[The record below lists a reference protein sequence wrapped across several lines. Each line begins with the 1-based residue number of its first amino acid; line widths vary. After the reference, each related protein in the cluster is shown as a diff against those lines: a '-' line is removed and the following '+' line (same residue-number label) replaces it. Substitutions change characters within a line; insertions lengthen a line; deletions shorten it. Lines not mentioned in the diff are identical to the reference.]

1 MKKNKRDPIPESFA
15 SAEEAG
21 EFWDTHDL
29 GEYLD
34 QTKDADV
41 NFNLKRRHFFIGIEP
56 GIAQDLQRISEREGI
71 STETMANLW
80 LKEKIQEKMDKD
92 LSSTKY

>member
-1 MKKNKRDPIPESFA
+1 MKKNRKDPIPETFA

-29 GEYLD
+29 VDYLD
-34 QTKDADV
+34 QTRDTDV
-41 NFNLKRRHFFIGIEP
+41 TFNLKRRHFFVGIEP
-56 GIAQDLQRISEREGI
+56 KIAKDLQRISEKEGI

-80 LKEKIQEKMDKD
+80 LKEKIQEKIGKD
-92 LSSTKY
+92 LSGTKY

>member
-1 MKKNKRDPIPESFA
+1 MPKSFS

-29 GEYLD
+29 GDYLD
-34 QTKDADV
+34 LTKEADV
-41 NFNLKRRHFFIGIEP
+41 KFNLKRRHFLIGIEP
-56 GIAQDLQRISEREGI
+56 GIAQDLQRISESEGI

-80 LKEKIQEKMDKD
+80 LKEKIQEKMYKGV
-92 LSSTKY
+92 SSNKH